1 MTKDAQRDMLSTEQ
15 EKPTR
20 KGSGIMSEPQWQVWM
35 NRVSD
40 RMRQM
45 NEAREARKA

>member
-1 MTKDAQRDMLSTEQ
+1 MTKDTQRDMLNTEQ
-15 EKPTR
+15 DKPAR
-20 KGSGIMSEPQWQVWM
+20 KGGGIMSEPQWQAWM

-45 NEAREARKA
+45 NEAREAQKS